1 LYRGFTVHVECLS
14 TGGIDMLAI
23 DCTMLNEE
31 SRIIEPELASSG
43 LTVMAVLTGFS
54 AVTFGQFDIL
64 LVVYP
69 LNGRIGLYLNL
80 LR

>member
-1 LYRGFTVHVECLS
+1 
-14 TGGIDMLAI
+14 MLAI